1 MLNSILLVIAA
12 AYLLGSIPFGL
23 LLTRAFGLGDVR
35 NIGSGNIG
43 ATNVMRTGKKGLG
56 VAVLLLDLG
65 KGFAAVW
72 LTHYFYSENIA
83 PIAGLF
89 AVLGHVFPIWLKFKG
104 GKGVATT
111 LGVFFALNPVFG
123 IAVCIL
129 WLAMFL
135 ITRTSSVSSLMAIG
149 YSPIIAYL
157 MDGDYG
163 TALLCLNIAV
173 LIVFTHRGNI
183 RRLLSG
189 KEHSFKKDGHA

>member
-1 MLNSILLVIAA
+1 MSNIFLTIVL

-35 NIGSGNIG
+35 KIGSGNIG

-56 VAVLLLDLG
+56 VAVLLLDAG

-72 LTHYFYSENIA
+72 LAQYFYNDSIA
-83 PIAGLF
+83 PIAGLC
-89 AVLGHVFPIWLKFKG
+89 AVLGHIFPVWLKFKG
-104 GKGVATT
+104 GKGVATA
-111 LGVFFALNPVFG
+111 LGVFFAINPVFG
-123 IAVCIL
+123 VAICL
-129 WLAMFL
+129 MWLAIFS